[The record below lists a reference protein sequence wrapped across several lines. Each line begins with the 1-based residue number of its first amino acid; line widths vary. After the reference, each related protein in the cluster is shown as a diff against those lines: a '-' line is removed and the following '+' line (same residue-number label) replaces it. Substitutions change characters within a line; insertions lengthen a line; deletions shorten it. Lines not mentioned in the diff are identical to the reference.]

1 MEIKIMLSIICFIIG
16 YITWETIKYNKQKK
30 EHERINQEC
39 ARKGKTKKQK
49 SSCSSKVSKPKTQNK
64 RKYNSSKKKVKK

>member
-1 MEIKIMLSIICFIIG
+1 MEVKIMLSIILFIIG

-39 ARKGKTKKQK
+39 ARKSTSKKQK
-49 SSCSSKVSKPKTQNK
+49 PRSCAKAAKVKAPYKGKSK
-64 RKYNSSKKKVKK
+64 RIKKKM